1 MKKQICNGLLMIG
14 IALML
19 QGCGQAE
26 EPKESVESVESI
38 SENET
43 EEEVIRKGSRITWNG
58 LQMEMNLFGQEE
70 FEVESVEKDE
80 GLEIRV
86 NSVSM
91 NSTDIFYLECVD
103 LQEDE
108 VLQCGDN
115 AYGRLQVYRV
125 KFGETDD
132 YYIDIEGYS
141 LLGEMYAVFFYEGKS
156 YRITLQEPG
165 SYWEYCRQI
174 SYEER
179 IPFLLDGEPEKTAL
193 FTYQSTDNRNSE
205 NYEDFV
211 VGQPAE
217 FRGSFQDEKNGN
229 TFTFIETREW
239 IEEERH
245 GLFDPKGETSVDRG
259 ESFTLEITWNGEKQ
273 LTPIEAKEFKQTVQ
287 RRGFEVDDYNSDG
300 YVDLRIIIEETKDG
314 YELQDFY
321 LWNPDIEDFVK
332 VPTSEWDYTQ
342 DLREKQLSDDG
353 DSYEYKYYFLD
364 KGEDCYDQDNNRF
377 YKIKLWTW
385 NGYELY
391 VCAEMDALFNDNE
404 DRASYQIDY
413 FGIDGEVTYEE
424 GFIFEGKEREEGFK
438 KMMDLCVEGVVQ

>member
-1 MKKQICNGLLMIG
+1 MKKHICNGLLMIG
-14 IALML
+14 IAMML

-26 EPKESVESVESI
+26 EPKDSVESAESIESEESI

-132 YYIDIEGYS
+132 YYIYIEGYS

-156 YRITLQEPG
+156 YRITLQEPS

-174 SYEER
+174 GYKER
-179 IPFLLDGEPEKTAL
+179 IPFLLEGDPEKTAL

-217 FRGSFQDEKNGN
+217 FRGSFQDEKNGY

-239 IEEERH
+239 MIEENWHGQYDREGER
-245 GLFDPKGETSVDRG
+245 
-259 ESFTLEITWNGEKQ
+259 FTLKITWNGEKQ

-287 RRGFEVDDYNSDG
+287 TRGFEVDDYNSDG
-300 YVDLRIIIEETKDG
+300 YVDLKITIVEYKDVSV
-314 YELQDFY
+314 QDFY

-332 VPTSEWDYTQ
+332 VPTSEWDYTL
-342 DLREKQLSDDG
+342 DLREKLLSDDG

-404 DRASYQIDY
+404 DWDSYQIDY
-413 FGIDGEVTYEE
+413 FGRDGEVTYEE
-424 GFIFEGKEREEGFK
+424 EFIIEGKEREKGFQ
-438 KMMDLCVEGVVQ
+438 KMMDLCIEGVVQ